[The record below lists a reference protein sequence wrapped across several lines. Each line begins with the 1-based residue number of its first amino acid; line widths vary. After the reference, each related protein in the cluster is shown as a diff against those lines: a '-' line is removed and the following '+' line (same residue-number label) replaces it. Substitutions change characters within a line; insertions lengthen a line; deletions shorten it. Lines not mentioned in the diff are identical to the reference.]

1 MARRSPDPRLY
12 EMMIVVAPTVGEEGL
27 PQVEERVSGYV
38 ATSGGSIETYTH
50 DNPWGRRRLAYPIQK
65 FQDAFYVLYYFES
78 APSAIDEIERE
89 LRLDE
94 QIIRHLIIKY
104 DAMAEHSSNPSPY
117 ARMHE
122 QPEEAEAEAAVAEAE
137 AVVAVAEAETAVAE
151 IEVAEAVAEAEAVE
165 AEAEVVEAEVAEAEA
180 EVVEAEV
187 AEAEAVVAEAEV
199 AEEIAELEEAVVEA
213 VAEAEEEA
221 AVAAEASADDKKDD
235 DDQA

>member
-27 PQVEERVSGYV
+27 PQVVERVSGYV

-78 APSAIDEIERE
+78 PPIAIREIERE

-94 QIIRHLIIKY
+94 QVIRSLIVKY

-117 ARMHE
+117 ARMHAE
-122 QPEEAEAEAAVAEAE
+122 VEEEVE
-137 AVVAVAEAETAVAE
+137 AVEELV
-151 IEVAEAVAEAEAVE
+151 EAVEELVEAVVE
-165 AEAEVVEAEVAEAEA
+165 AEAELEAA
-180 EVVEAEV
+180 
-187 AEAEAVVAEAEV
+187 
-199 AEEIAELEEAVVEA
+199 
-213 VAEAEEEA
+213 AEAEEEA
-221 AVAAEASADDKKDD
+221 EEETEEAAAEARSDNA
-235 DDQA
+235 

>member
-1 MARRSPDPRLY
+1 
-12 EMMIVVAPTVGEEGL
+12 MMIVVAPTVGEEGL
-27 PQVEERVSGYV
+27 PQVVERVSGYV

-78 APSAIDEIERE
+78 APPAIDEIERE

-122 QPEEAEAEAAVAEAE
+122 QPEETEAEEA
-137 AVVAVAEAETAVAE
+137 
-151 IEVAEAVAEAEAVE
+151 
-165 AEAEVVEAEVAEAEA
+165 
-180 EVVEAEV
+180 V

-199 AEEIAELEEAVVEA
+199 AEVVAEAEAVEAEAEVEIAEAEAEVTEAEVAEEVAELEEAVVEA
-213 VAEAEEEA
+213 VAEAEEEVA
-221 AVAAEASADDKKDD
+221 AVAPTSDEDD
-235 DDQA
+235 DDDDDAKA